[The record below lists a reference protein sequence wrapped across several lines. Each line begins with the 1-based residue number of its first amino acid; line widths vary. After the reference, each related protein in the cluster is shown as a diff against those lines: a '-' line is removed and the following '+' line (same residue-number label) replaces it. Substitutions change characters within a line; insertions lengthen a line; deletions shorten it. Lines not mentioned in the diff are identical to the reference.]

1 MLPNMH
7 IQNLVMHHYTA
18 TGCSSV
24 KKCPRTRIEKD
35 AVAKTFIAK

>member
-7 IQNLVMHHYTA
+7 IQNLVMHSYTA
-18 TGCSSV
+18 NECSSV
-24 KKCPRTRIEKD
+24 NKCPLAGIEKS